1 MPSSLP
7 GPWVFGGLP
16 SWNECGFHFWS
27 VWSRAWLQPQSVC
40 VRDVT
45 LSVEEILPYFI
56 IYQVFRKQILKYSF
70 SLKKTLVSA
79 SKIGAG
85 NVAVWILFLAKIIGI
100 TFLLFMFKVK
110 IIKS

>member
-1 MPSSLP
+1 MRVGFIS
-7 GPWVFGGLP
+7 GL
-16 SWNECGFHFWS
+16 SGAEC
-27 VWSRAWLQPQSVC
+27 VC
-40 VRDVT
+40 VWGSRNVM

-56 IYQVFRKQILKYSF
+56 IYQVFRKQVLKYSF
-70 SLKKTLVSA
+70 SLKKKTLVSA
-79 SKIGAG
+79 NKTGAG